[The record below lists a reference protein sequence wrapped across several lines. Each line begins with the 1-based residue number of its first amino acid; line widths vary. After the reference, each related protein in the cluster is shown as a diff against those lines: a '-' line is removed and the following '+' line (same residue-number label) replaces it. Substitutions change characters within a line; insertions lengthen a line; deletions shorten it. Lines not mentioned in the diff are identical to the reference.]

1 MLILSKYSIYNVQT
15 LKNIIYWIHLFTN
28 FFLKIYYSSSYF
40 ILINNSMSIKTWKVN
55 IFSTGKELY
64 ESILILAK
72 LWLILS
78 VISFFSRMRYLLL
91 SQVLSN
97 QLQSNNS
104 KYLTPLWILISSSIL
119 WNLIHNGFAR
129 WSFVWN
135 VVS

>member
-15 LKNIIYWIHLFTN
+15 LKNMIYWIHLFTN

-119 WNLIHNGFAR
+119 WNLIRNGFAR